1 MGTTLNQSKQN
12 FRCIGLVN
20 ELNLEKEDCEIKVKD
35 KNGNDAGTK
44 DGERIK
50 GSVAVRMKNG
60 VKTFNVFVNSLT
72 TKGEEN
78 KQWKNALAMLDL
90 NPEIGGDS
98 DKEASLVSVSGRVDE
113 NSYLGQDGNVKT
125 ILRWSAS
132 RISTSR
138 VDPED
143 EHGCTLS
150 GNFYIKSVRPETK
163 DDEETGRLLVTLCA
177 VGYGATPILIDT
189 IVNEDL
195 AEAFEDIYEVG
206 QTAPFDI
213 DVVMEHVGG
222 SNTSGKK
229 KFGSGGAVNVNS
241 GYDKETLV
249 IVGGDEPI
257 EEPEDEDDNGNLIDN
272 GWIDPKAM
280 KIALKERDTKLAE
293 IKENGGKE
301 KETTKKKSS
310 LKDRKK
316 VGKPVHPAE
325 EDDDNPFDNDLDDDF

>member
-20 ELNLEKEDCEIKVKD
+20 ELALTREDCEIKVKD
-35 KNGNDAGTK
+35 KNGNDNGTK

-50 GSVAVRMKNG
+50 GKVAVRIG
-60 VKTFNVFVNSLT
+60 EGIKTFDVFISSLT

-78 KQWKNALAMLDL
+78 KQWKNAVAMLDL
-90 NPEIGGDS
+90 NPEINGDNS
-98 DKEASLVSVSGRVDE
+98 KDVSLVSVNGRVDE

-138 VDPED
+138 VKED
-143 EHGCTLS
+143 EEHGCTLS
-150 GNFYIKSVRPETK
+150 GTFFIKSIRPETK

-177 VGYGATPILIDT
+177 VGYNAAPILIET
-189 IVNEDL
+189 VVNEDL
-195 AEAFEDIYEVG
+195 AEDFSDIYEVG
-206 QTAPFDI
+206 QTASFDI
-213 DVVMEHVGG
+213 DVVTEHVGAKV
-222 SNTSGKK
+222 SAKK

-257 EEPEDEDDNGNLIDN
+257 EEPDADEKEDGVDN

-280 KIALKERDTKLAE
+280 KMALKERDTKLAE
-293 IKENGGKE
+293 LKENGNKS
-301 KETTKKKSS
+301 TSNSSNTKKSS
-310 LKDRKK
+310 LKEKK
-316 VGKPVHPAE
+316 KLGKAVHPAE
-325 EDDDNPFDNDLDDDF
+325 EDDDNPFDDDDDF